1 MTDHSPSTNWGAV
14 SGFALLIAVF
24 AAFWFATAGG
34 GAAERAM
41 NEKAIAFTFAKTD
54 SKGKPKVN
62 TETAMFGA
70 GCFWGVEVTF
80 RNVPGVID
88 AAVGYTGGKTENP
101 TYQEVCT
108 DTTGHAEVVYVEYD
122 PTQVSYEKLLEV
134 FFANHNPTQL
144 NYQGPDHGTQYR
156 SAIFT
161 YSLEQEK
168 AAKAMIEKLTA
179 EKRFGKPIVTQIEP
193 AKPFYKAEEY
203 HQRYLEKRGL
213 ASCHI

>member
-1 MTDHSPSTNWGAV
+1 MTDRTPSLFWGTI
-14 SGFALLIAVF
+14 SGATLLALIF
-24 AAFWFATAGG
+24 AAFWFSTNTGR
-34 GAAERAM
+34 AAVDEPQ
-41 NEKAIAFTFAKTD
+41 EKATPFTFAETD
-54 SKGKPKVN
+54 SKGKPKVK

-80 RNVPGVID
+80 RNVPGVVD
-88 AAVGYTGGKTENP
+88 AAVGYSGGKTVNP

-122 PTQVSYEKLLEV
+122 PAKVSYEKLLQV
-134 FFANHNPTQL
+134 FFENHNPTQL
-144 NYQGPDHGTQYR
+144 NYQGPDYGTQYR

-161 YSLEQEK
+161 YGPEQEQ
-168 AAKAMIEKLTA
+168 AAKEMIRKLTA
-179 EKRFGKPIVTQIEP
+179 ERRFTRPIVTQIEP

-213 ASCHI
+213 ATCHI